1 MANSTDQK
9 ITKRA
14 WAPGPFETERE
25 ARNTVRHIT
34 DSPPGTGAWG
44 HGNHRLLEDACRAAG
59 VELGAY
65 DHAILLWLA
74 GWEPSTVAV
83 VAGLIARAGKR

>member
-1 MANSTDQK
+1 VT
-9 ITKRA
+9 
-14 WAPGPFETERE
+14 GPFETERQ
-25 ARNTVRHIT
+25 ARESARHIY

-44 HGNHRLLEDACRAAG
+44 DGNHRMLENACRTAG

-65 DHAILLWLA
+65 DHAILVWLS

-83 VAGLIARAGKR
+83 ITGLITRAASRQEA